1 MANVAYV
8 SAAKPKL
15 GGAISYA
22 PTTTTLP
29 TDATTALDAAFV
41 NVGYISEDGVTQ
53 GITRDSEKIK
63 AWGGDTVMTSQT
75 DFAETFTFT
84 LYEILNVDVRKAM
97 FGADNVSGALSTGIT
112 TLINS
117 TELPAQAWAFDI
129 VYNGAISRI
138 VVPYGKV
145 SEVGEVVYADGEPV
159 GYEMTITALPDT
171 AGNCSYEYTV
181 AQ

>member
-53 GITRDSEKIK
+53 GITRDSEEIK

-75 DFAETFTFT
+75 DFAETFNFT

-117 TELPAQAWAFDI
+117 TELPAQAWVFDI

-171 AGNCSYEYTV
+171 SGNCSYEYTV